1 MTKKNIF
8 YIIIIIVATTLTI
21 RLNISNARRQIDYTL
36 FDPIIDVSDLIR
48 EHYVSETD
56 YEALISG
63 AINGMLRQLDI
74 HSEYIPP
81 SKLDAFQKQTSGSY
95 EGIGIS
101 IDPTDDYITVISPFE
116 GSPAFKAGI
125 QPGDIILEVDGHNTQ
140 GWSSTQAVQKLTGP
154 AKSSVTLKVLH
165 PDQTEAQITITRKKI
180 TLPIVKGFRRNT
192 LDGAW
197 DFMLDD
203 IEKIGY
209 IRLTQFTAQAPDDF
223 DHAVKKLLDQN
234 LKALLLDL
242 RSNPGGLMSAAIE
255 IADHFLVRG
264 TIVSTRGANSRPQV
278 SHASS
283 RGTYPNFKL
292 VILINQFSASA
303 SEIVAGALQD
313 HDRALIVGKRS
324 WGKGSVQRVFILAD
338 SNAALK
344 ITTDYYYLPNGR
356 CVHKLPNAEVWGVD
370 PDVEQDFDLK
380 KSQPLRKLIIE
391 LTIDPLTIAGKRLNG
406 KDQPENEEP
415 PQTLTQQDHQLKQS
429 LAIRLLEL
437 DDQLAE
443 AYKQAKQLLNT
454 NPELIPLS
462 QSLNQ

>member
-1 MTKKNIF
+1 LRF
-8 YIIIIIVATTLTI
+8 
-21 RLNISNARRQIDYTL
+21 
-36 FDPIIDVSDLIR
+36 IDVSDLIR

-56 YEALISG
+56 YEELISG
-63 AINGMLRQLDI
+63 AINGMLHQLDI

-81 SKLDAFQKQTSGSY
+81 SKLDDFQKQTSGSY

-125 QPGDIILEVDGHNTQ
+125 QPGDIILEVDGHDTQ
-140 GWSSTQAVQKLTGP
+140 GWSSTHAIQKLTGP

-165 PDQTEAQITITRKKI
+165 PDQTEGHITITREKI
-180 TLPIVKGFRRNT
+180 TVPIVKGFRRNT

-209 IRLTQFTAQAPDDF
+209 IRLTQFTAEAPDDF
-223 DHAVKKLLDQN
+223 DHAVKKLLDQG

-255 IADHFLVRG
+255 ITDAFLDRG
-264 TIVSTRGANSRPQV
+264 IIVSTKGANSRPQV
-278 SHASS
+278 TLASAKD
-283 RGTYPNFKL
+283 TYPNFKL

-313 HDRALIVGKRS
+313 HNRALIVGKRS
-324 WGKGSVQRVFILAD
+324 WGKGSVQRVFILPD

-344 ITTDYYYLPNGR
+344 ITTDYYYLPKGR
-356 CVHKLPNAEVWGVD
+356 CVHKLPNAKVWGVD
-370 PDVEQDFDLK
+370 PDVVQDFDLNE
-380 KSQPLRKLIIE
+380 SQPLRNLINK

-406 KDQPENEEP
+406 KDQPEKEEP
-415 PQTLTQQDHQLKQS
+415 PQTLAEQDNQLKLT
-429 LAIRLLEL
+429 LAKQLLEL
-437 DDQLAE
+437 DDQLNE
-443 AYKQAKQLLNT
+443 AYNQAKK
-454 NPELIPLS
+454 LIRAKT
-462 QSLNQ
+462 SLDNLATSGTQQ